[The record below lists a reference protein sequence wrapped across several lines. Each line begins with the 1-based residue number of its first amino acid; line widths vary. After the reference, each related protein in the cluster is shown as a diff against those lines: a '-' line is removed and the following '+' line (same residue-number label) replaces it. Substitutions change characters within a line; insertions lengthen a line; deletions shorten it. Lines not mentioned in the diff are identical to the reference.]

1 MQIQEVLYFYHLKKT
16 TLMIFHQLNKIKK
29 LIDNKQK
36 YKVIK
41 QLQKTSEEPKDDL
54 REKCD
59 DFLYKIMVM
68 VLIDIFKNIITN
80 NKGLN
85 LYINFF

>member
-1 MQIQEVLYFYHLKKT
+1 
-16 TLMIFHQLNKIKK
+16 MIFNQLNKIKK

-80 NKGLN
+80 N
-85 LYINFF
+85 

>member
-1 MQIQEVLYFYHLKKT
+1 
-16 TLMIFHQLNKIKK
+16 MIFNQLNKIKK

-85 LYINFF
+85 LYINFFQLKYVKIKQI

>member
-1 MQIQEVLYFYHLKKT
+1 
-16 TLMIFHQLNKIKK
+16 MIFNQLNKIKK

-54 REKCD
+54 REKYD
-59 DFLYKIMVM
+59 EFLYKINVM
-68 VLIDIFKNIITN
+68 VLIDIFKI
-80 NKGLN
+80 
-85 LYINFF
+85 